1 MSFIYGC
8 LESKDTVFPRHRVTN
23 ACIDICAIFAEG
35 ADCLSSFSW
44 GAEAILYLIDK
55 VNLIIMSKTL
65 KRSSNSMIAGVC
77 AGVANYFDIDPTV
90 VRILWVIFTLCG
102 GAGILLY
109 IIMLVLM
116 PK

>member
-1 MSFIYGC
+1 MN
-8 LESKDTVFPRHRVTN
+8 V
-23 ACIDICAIFAEG
+23 CIDICAIFAEG
-35 ADCLSSFSW
+35 VACLSLFFGGW
-44 GAEAILYLIDK
+44 GGDLLYLIDK

-77 AGVANYFDIDPTV
+77 AGVANYFGIDPTV

-109 IIMLVLM
+109 VIMLILM

>member
-1 MSFIYGC
+1 MN
-8 LESKDTVFPRHRVTN
+8 V
-23 ACIDICAIFAEG
+23 CIDICAIFAEG
-35 ADCLSSFSW
+35 VACLSLFFGGW
-44 GAEAILYLIDK
+44 GGYLLYLIDK

-77 AGVANYFDIDPTV
+77 AGVANYFGIDPTV

-109 IIMLVLM
+109 VIMLILM

>member
-1 MSFIYGC
+1 MVVLRAKILFFRVIERQAYVLIFVLSLLRGLPAYPRFFCGA
-8 LESKDTVFPRHRVTN
+8 VF
-23 ACIDICAIFAEG
+23 
-35 ADCLSSFSW
+35 S
-44 GAEAILYLIDK
+44 LYLIDK

>member
-1 MSFIYGC
+1 MGGGGD
-8 LESKDTVFPRHRVTN
+8 L
-23 ACIDICAIFAEG
+23 
-35 ADCLSSFSW
+35 
-44 GAEAILYLIDK
+44 LYLIDK

-77 AGVANYFDIDPTV
+77 AGVANYFGIDPTV

-109 IIMLVLM
+109 VIMLILM

>member
-1 MSFIYGC
+1 MN
-8 LESKDTVFPRHRVTN
+8 V
-23 ACIDICAIFAEG
+23 CIDICAIFAEG
-35 ADCLSSFSW
+35 VACLSLFFFW
-44 GAEAILYLIDK
+44 GGGGDLLYLIDK

-77 AGVANYFDIDPTV
+77 AGVANYFGIDPTV

-109 IIMLVLM
+109 VIMLILM

>member
-1 MSFIYGC
+1 MN
-8 LESKDTVFPRHRVTN
+8 V
-23 ACIDICAIFAEG
+23 CIDICAIFAEG
-35 ADCLSSFSW
+35 VACLSLFFL
-44 GAEAILYLIDK
+44 GGGGDLLYLIDK

-77 AGVANYFDIDPTV
+77 AGVANYFGIDPTV

-109 IIMLVLM
+109 VIMLILM

>member
-1 MSFIYGC
+1 MLSLLRGWPVY
-8 LESKDTVFPRHRVTN
+8 PR
-23 ACIDICAIFAEG
+23 FLG
-35 ADCLSSFSW
+35 GW
-44 GAEAILYLIDK
+44 GGDLLYLIDK

-77 AGVANYFDIDPTV
+77 AGVANYFGIDPTV

-109 IIMLVLM
+109 VIMLILM